1 MKLQE
6 SLPNTLQLTTENV
19 MKNTVKIKNA
29 FPTLPV
35 EFYDIL
41 FERLRAKGFSDE
53 KLDDAVNR
61 VIDTCKYPTPTVAH
75 FMSYD
80 EDHSCPY
87 GFTFGKDHESFAG
100 CENCEDYNQKIW
112 FRCKAYRAKKA

>member
-1 MKLQE
+1 
-6 SLPNTLQLTTENV
+6 

-41 FERLRAKGFSDE
+41 CERLKANGFTDE
-53 KLDDAVNR
+53 RLTNAVNG

-87 GFTFGKDHESFAG
+87 GFTFGKDHESF
-100 CENCEDYNQKIW
+100 EPVEIHHS
-112 FRCKAYRAKKA
+112 